1 MADPKEFEKILRGPH
16 KYENGS
22 YVAIPYVHQ
31 EYPKTMDGTSSP
43 ASMVNSKAEEV
54 AWIRRR
60 RKERIKNA
68 LKSALKAVPHFFR
81 QLGVI
86 IAEAF
91 FRSQK

>member
-16 KYENGS
+16 QYVNGS
-22 YVAIPYVHQ
+22 YVAIPCMHQ

-43 ASMVNSKAEEV
+43 ASVVNSKAEEV

-60 RKERIKNA
+60 RTERIKE
-68 LKSALKAVPHFFR
+68 SALKAVPRFFR
-81 QLGVI
+81 QLGVMI
-86 IAEAF
+86 GEAF

>member
-16 KYENGS
+16 QYVNGS

-60 RKERIKNA
+60 KQRINNA
-68 LKSALKAVPHFFR
+68 LKSAVPHFLR
-81 QLGVI
+81 QLGVMI
-86 IAEAF
+86 FEAF